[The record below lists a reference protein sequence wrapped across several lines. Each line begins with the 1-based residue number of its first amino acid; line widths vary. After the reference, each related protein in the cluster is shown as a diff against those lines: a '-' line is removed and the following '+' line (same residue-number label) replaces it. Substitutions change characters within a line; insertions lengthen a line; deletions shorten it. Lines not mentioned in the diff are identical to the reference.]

1 MTAPEAPAA
10 APPNAPLALRVSH
23 VGKTYRIYAKPI
35 DRLLEI
41 LLPGRRRSREFR
53 ALADVSFEVARGEA
67 VGVIGR
73 NGSGK
78 TTLLRL
84 ICGISPPS
92 EGHVETHGR
101 IAPLLALGAGFN
113 PEFTGAENV
122 RINAAVLGL
131 SNAEIEARFQ
141 RIVDFAD
148 IGGALDQPVRTYSSG
163 MYARLA
169 FAVAVSIDP
178 EILVVDEVLS
188 VGDELFARKC
198 FARIEELRSRG
209 VTILFVSHSISA
221 VLQLCDRAILLDQG
235 RLVAEGS
242 AREVM
247 KRYHALLYTGSAQ
260 VQRPDLRAALDADM
274 PLAPDG
280 GAALADEPKGRD
292 DDLMPA
298 SPDDLAGND
307 EMPDG
312 DGAYDPS
319 LVCPDPSELPPDGA
333 MIRAIRL
340 VNRAGEPRNRLAH
353 GALYRLEYEV
363 AFTRDAVGVVLGFH
377 FRTMTGVRLSGA
389 FAPEPP
395 ETLDVRAGDVVRVS
409 FPIRMQLLTG
419 TYFIQAAVRSLGEEG
434 FMHRLLDVLAI
445 RIDSARTAGRGIVSL
460 LSGPPRVERVQAPLD
475 RPATSSASVPRD

>member
-1 MTAPEAPAA
+1 MTAPDERSAA
-10 APPNAPLALRVSH
+10 TSAAPLALRVSH
-23 VGKTYRIYAKPI
+23 VGKTYRIYDRPI

-41 LLPGRRRSREFR
+41 LLPGRRRSRAFR
-53 ALADVSFEVARGEA
+53 ALSDVSFEVARGEA

-84 ICGISPPS
+84 ICGISPPT
-92 EGHVETHGR
+92 EGHIETHGR

-122 RINAAVLGL
+122 RVNAAVLGL

-141 RIVDFAD
+141 KILDFAD
-148 IGGALDQPVRTYSSG
+148 IGAAVDQPVRTYSSG

-198 FARIEELRSRG
+198 FARIEELRAKG

-235 RLVAEGS
+235 TLIAEGT
-242 AREVM
+242 ARDVM
-247 KRYHALLYTGSAQ
+247 KRYHALLYTGSAH
-260 VQRPDLRAALDADM
+260 VQRPDLRAALDAEVQ
-274 PLAPDG
+274 LGGEATSSAPS
-280 GAALADEPKGRD
+280 PPTTRD
-292 DDLMPA
+292 DDLLPA
-298 SPDDLAGND
+298 THDDVGGND
-307 EMPDG
+307 EIPDG
-312 DGAYDPS
+312 DGACDPS

-333 MIRAIRL
+333 VIRGIRL

-419 TYFIQAAVRSLGEEG
+419 TYFIQAAVRSLGEQG

-460 LSGPPRVERVQAPLD
+460 LSAPPRVERVHGNAD
-475 RPATSSASVPRD
+475 RPTTSSASVPHD